1 MEEINEKNTTIT
13 ENIHENIVENDEELV
28 SALADTLERPIL
40 NSKTKRPRS
49 QAQIKAFAKARLALV
64 EKRTLD
70 RERKLAEKKPVG
82 RPKKKDK
89 VKEISPVES
98 VPEESIKKINS
109 NKKSQKKVT
118 NMIFDID
125 NSSSSDEDDEI
136 IYVRNKKKKKARRKQ
151 KREPTVVYISASSSE
166 SESESESDL
175 AEQAR
180 LNLYNQQ
187 SQQRPQQQQQQ
198 QQSHQSFSDPFDSIQ
213 FV

>member
-1 MEEINEKNTTIT
+1 MEEINEKNTTST

-49 QAQIKAFAKARLALV
+49 QAQVKAFAKARLALV

-136 IYVRNKKKKKARRKQ
+136 IYVKNKKKKARRKQ
-151 KREPTVVYISASSSE
+151 KREPTVIYISASSSE
-166 SESESESDL
+166 ENESESEL
-175 AEQAR
+175 EEQAR